1 MYSIFWGLLTVF
13 LVRKVNPK
21 IDRLINKIKEKV
33 SIKVLKA
40 IVLIIT
46 IFLLV
51 DCMPTCFAQD
61 AFIVRLAKINNIQME
76 NQEEID
82 EKYKKYYDNE
92 FIANMIYTLWDDEKM
107 IRTFPNIKINDID
120 GNVIYLDSL
129 LPEIQPYYMKIFDK
143 KSS

>member
-21 IDRLINKIKEKV
+21 IDNLINKIKEKI
-33 SIKVLKA
+33 SIKVLKGT
-40 IVLIIT
+40 VLLFT

-51 DCMPTCFAQD
+51 NCIATCFAQD

-92 FIANMIYTLWDDEKM
+92 FIANVIYTLWDDEKM